1 MMQDP
6 EIFRTVLES
15 LPIGVYMVDRDLKVI
30 FWNRGAER
38 ISGYLAQDV
47 IGRHCR
53 EKLLVGLDENGP
65 ASGGEASQLTD
76 SLRDGQPK
84 EADVFLRHRA
94 GHRIPVRVCAVPL
107 RNSQDKIVGAAEIF
121 EENRF
126 AAAGDRRTSEAETT
140 GTVDPSTGLP
150 DNETTALKLQQALVD
165 LVESQVPFCVL
176 CVQMDGLRT
185 FQSSH
190 GKEAVDAA
198 LRVVA
203 HTLRNALRPSDV
215 VGCWPEGQFLAIV
228 KNCRKTALKIVGERL
243 RKMVNFSGVEWWGD
257 ELSVTVSMGGD
268 AAEHDDTSES
278 LVARAQ
284 LALSRSLAAGGDR
297 VMVSSGDENHRL
309 KV

>member
-53 EKLLVGLDENGP
+53 EKLLVGLDGNGP
-65 ASGGEASQLTD
+65 SPGGEATELTD
-76 SLRDGQPK
+76 SLRDGQPI
-84 EADVFLRHRA
+84 EADVFLRHRS
-94 GHRIPVRVCAVPL
+94 GHRIPVHVCAVPL

-126 AAAGDRRTSEAETT
+126 AAAGDRRTEVETT
-140 GTVDPSTGLP
+140 CTIDSVTGLP
-150 DNETTALKLQQALVD
+150 DNEATGLKLQQAFKELG
-165 LVESQVPFCVL
+165 ESQVPFCIL
-176 CVQMDGLRT
+176 CVQMDGMSG

-203 HTLRNALRPSDV
+203 QTLRNALRPSDV
-215 VGCWPEGQFLAIV
+215 VGCWPGGQFLAVV
-228 KNCRKTALKIVGERL
+228 KNCRKVALKIVGERL
-243 RKMVNFSGVEWWGD
+243 RKMVSFSGVEWWGD

-268 AAEHDDTSES
+268 AAAQDDTAES

-284 LALSRSLAAGGDR
+284 LALNKSLAAGGDR
-297 VMVSSGDENHRL
+297 VIVASDDENHSL

>member
-53 EKLLVGLDENGP
+53 EKLLVGLDESDP
-65 ASGGEASQLTD
+65 ATGGEASQLTN
-76 SLRDGQPK
+76 SLRDGQPI
-84 EADVFLRHRA
+84 EADVFLRHRS
-94 GHRIPVRVCAVPL
+94 GHRIPVHVCAVPL

-126 AAAGDRRTSEAETT
+126 AAAGDRRTEVETSCT
-140 GTVDPSTGLP
+140 IDSVTGLP
-150 DNETTALKLQQALVD
+150 DNEATGLKLKQAFTELVD
-165 LVESQVPFCVL
+165 SQVPFCIL
-176 CVQMDGLRT
+176 CVQVDGLSG
-185 FQSSH
+185 FQSNH

-203 HTLRNALRPSDV
+203 QTLRNALRPSDV
-215 VGCWPEGQFLAIV
+215 VGCWPDEQFLAIV
-228 KNCRKTALKIVGERL
+228 KNCRKAALKIVGERL
-243 RKMVNFSGVEWWGD
+243 RKMVSFSGVEWWGD

-268 AAEHDDTSES
+268 AAAHDDTAES

-284 LALSRSLAAGGDR
+284 VALSQSQADGGDR
-297 VMVSSGDENHRL
+297 VLVSYGDENHSL